1 MQHGRSGAAGGD
13 GEGVNGTK
21 ETPMSVQKTT
31 PATSL
36 HALEHAEAP
45 GSMLTTAAAKAL
57 AVLRISTGFVFLWAF
72 LDKTFGLGYATPSAK
87 AWIHGGSPTKGFL
100 SSVDVGP
107 FQSLF
112 HAMAGTW
119 YANGL
124 FMVAMLAVGVA
135 LIAGIGMRIAA
146 GAGLLVLAM
155 MWFAEFPLAQHAA
168 DGKASGSSNP
178 ITDYHFIYAAGLV
191 VLALTYA
198 GHTWGL
204 GRRWAR
210 LPFVQQHRWLI

>member
-1 MQHGRSGAAGGD
+1 MDVNEGD
-13 GEGVNGTK
+13 
-21 ETPMSVQKTT
+21 PMSVLKSTPT
-31 PATSL
+31 PA
-36 HALEHAEAP
+36 HALEHVEAP
-45 GSMLTTAAAKAL
+45 GSILTTGAARAL

-72 LDKTFGLGYATPSAK
+72 LDKTFGLGYSTPSAK
-87 AWIHGGSPTKGFL
+87 AWINGGSPTKGFL

-112 HAMAGTW
+112 HTMAGTW

-124 FMVAMLAVGVA
+124 FMLSMLAVGVA

-146 GAGLLVLAM
+146 GAGVLVLAM
-155 MWFAEFPLAQHAA
+155 MWLAEFPLAQHTA

-178 ITDYHFIYAAGLV
+178 ITDYHFVYAVGLV
-191 VLALTYA
+191 ALALTYA

-204 GRRWAR
+204 GRWWAQ
-210 LPFVQQHRWLI
+210 LPFVQKNRWLI

>member
-1 MQHGRSGAAGGD
+1 
-13 GEGVNGTK
+13 
-21 ETPMSVQKTT
+21 MSVQKANTLT
-31 PATSL
+31 PST
-36 HALEHAEAP
+36 HALEHVEAP
-45 GSMLTTAAAKAL
+45 GAMLTTAASKAL

-72 LDKTFGLGYATPSAK
+72 LDKTFGFGYATPSAK
-87 AWIHGGSPTKGFL
+87 AWIHGGNPTKGFL

-112 HAMAGTW
+112 HTMAGTW

-124 FMVAMLAVGVA
+124 FMLAMLAVGVA

-146 GAGLLVLAM
+146 GAGVLVLAM
-155 MWFAEFPLAQHAA
+155 MWFAEYPLAQHTA
-168 DGKASGSSNP
+168 DGKPAGSSNP
-178 ITDYHFIYAAGLV
+178 ITDYHLIYAVGLV

-204 GRRWAR
+204 GRRWAQ
-210 LPFVQQHRWLI
+210 LPFVQKHRWLI